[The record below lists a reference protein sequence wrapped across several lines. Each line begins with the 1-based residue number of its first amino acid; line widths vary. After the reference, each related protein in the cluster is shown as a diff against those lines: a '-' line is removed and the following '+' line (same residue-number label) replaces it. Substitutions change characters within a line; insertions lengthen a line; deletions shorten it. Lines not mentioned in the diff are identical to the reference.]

1 MLDLGSN
8 PTSDILSE
16 AEIKGSAKII
26 KRTAVNITPSAIV
39 GRPNVEFFVG

>member
-16 AEIKGSAKII
+16 AEIKGSAKNN
-26 KRTAVNITPSAIV
+26 KKDSCKYNAFGYRRAA
-39 GRPNVEFFVG
+39 